1 MPGKTIH
8 STHAVLAAV
17 RGGHETDEILW
28 QGLVNVLCKKSPEV
42 VTTIVEVLHEFG
54 SKVEGTQFRG
64 QLVCQSLSGK

>member
-1 MPGKTIH
+1 M
-8 STHAVLAAV
+8 LEY
-17 RGGHETDEILW
+17 GHKADEVLW

-54 SKVEGTQFRG
+54 SKVEGTKFRG